1 MSSIF
6 INIAGY
12 HDYEIVKTIE
22 DLIDKSS
29 KQNELKFGIHSV
41 FEEEDTIGVPKLENV
56 KYISS
61 KAPNNLGPALGRY
74 IAHSLYDNED
84 YYFVIDSHTRVDKDW
99 DVEFINDIEYYKG
112 LGFDKPLLTA
122 YPTMYWYE
130 NGIEKKYS
138 GKKDPQNIRF
148 TSYDS
153 DSLRSIVLGG
163 SREAIYDDSIHQHS
177 IAGGFCFGPGPFI
190 DFNKDI
196 AFSEEFI
203 IGAMLYTNGYDLLIP
218 RSLMVYHYYNAP
230 EKGSFEEFNRR
241 SVWDY
246 EPNLEIL
253 YKQLGDTNNTII
265 KIVSE
270 KLTGKNLLGSE
281 RSLEDYGNFLGLNF
295 DKEFLK

>member
-12 HDYEIVKTIE
+12 HDYEIAKTIE

-41 FEEEDTIGVPKLENV
+41 FEEEDTIGVPKLENI
-56 KYISS
+56 KCISS

-74 IAHSLYDNED
+74 IAHSLYNNED
-84 YYFVIDSHTRVDKDW
+84 YYFMIDSHTRVDKDW
-99 DVEFINDIEYYKG
+99 DSSFINDIEYYKS
-112 LGFDKPLLTA
+112 LGFRKPLLTA
-122 YPTMYWYE
+122 YPTTYWYE
-130 NGIEKKYS
+130 EGVEKRYS

-153 DSLRSIVLGG
+153 ESLRSIVLGG
-163 SREAIYDDSIHQHS
+163 SRHAIHADSIHQHS

-203 IGAMLYTNGYDLLIP
+203 VGAMLYTNGYDLLIP
-218 RSLMVYHYYNAP
+218 RSLMIYHYYNAP
-230 EKGSFEEFNRR
+230 ENGSFEEFNRR
-241 SVWDY
+241 SVWHY
-246 EPNLEIL
+246 EPNLEVL
-253 YKQLGDTNNTII
+253 YKQLGDTNNEII

-270 KLTGKNLLGSE
+270 RITGKNFLGSE

>member
-29 KQNELKFGIHSV
+29 KQNELRFGIHSV
-41 FEEEDTIGVPKLENV
+41 FEEEDTIGVPKLDNI

-99 DVEFINDIEYYKG
+99 DIAFINDIEYYKD

-190 DFNKDI
+190 DFNKNI

-203 IGAMLYTNGYDLLIP
+203 VGAMLYTNGYDLLIP

-230 EKGSFEEFNRR
+230 ERGSFEEFNRR

-253 YKQLGDTNNTII
+253 HKQLGDTNNIII

-270 KLTGKNLLGSE
+270 RLTGKNLLGSE

>member
-29 KQNELKFGIHSV
+29 KQNDLKFGIHCV
-41 FEEEDTIGVPKLENV
+41 FEEKDIIGVPKLENIN
-56 KYISS
+56 YISS
-61 KAPNNLGPALGRY
+61 KAPQNLGPALGRY
-74 IAHSLYDNED
+74 LAHTLYDNED
-84 YYFVIDSHTRVDKDW
+84 YYLVIDSHTRVDEGW
-99 DVEFINDIEYYKG
+99 DVSFINDVEYYKD
-112 LGFDKPLLTA
+112 LGFKKPLLTA
-122 YPTMYWYE
+122 YPTTYWYE
-130 NGIEKKYS
+130 NGIEKRS
-138 GKKDPQNIRF
+138 PGKHDPQNIRF

-163 SREAIYDDSIHQHS
+163 SRHAVYADSIHQHS

-196 AFSEEFI
+196 SFSEEFI
-203 IGAMLYTNGYDLLIP
+203 VGAMLYTNGYDLLVP

-246 EPNLEIL
+246 EPNLEVL
-253 YKQLGDTNNTII
+253 YKQVGDTNNTIL

-270 KLTGKNLLGSE
+270 QLTGKNLLGSE
-281 RSLEDYGNFLGLNF
+281 RSLEDYGNFLGLDF

>member
-29 KQNELKFGIHSV
+29 KANELKFGIHCV
-41 FEEEDTIGVPKLENV
+41 FEEEDTINVPKLENI

-61 KAPNNLGPALGRY
+61 KAPQNLGPALGRY
-74 IAHSLYDNED
+74 LAHTLYDNED
-84 YYFVIDSHTRVDKDW
+84 YYLVIDSHTRVDKGW
-99 DVEFINDIEYYKG
+99 DVSLISDVEYYKD
-112 LGFDKPLLTA
+112 LGFKKPLLTA
-122 YPTMYWYE
+122 YPTTYWYE
-130 NGIEKKYS
+130 NGIEKRS
-138 GKKDPQNIRF
+138 PGVNNPQNIRF

-153 DSLRSIVLGG
+153 ASLKSIVLGG
-163 SREAIYDDSIHQHS
+163 SRHAIHADSIHQHS
-177 IAGGFCFGPGPFI
+177 ISGGFCFGPGPFI

-203 IGAMLYTNGYDLLIP
+203 VGAMLYTNGYDLLLP

-241 SVWDY
+241 SVWGY
-246 EPNLEIL
+246 EPNLEVL
-253 YKQLGDTNNTII
+253 YKQLGNTNSTII

-270 KLTGKNLLGSE
+270 RLTGKNLLGNE
-281 RSLEDYGNFLGLNF
+281 RTLEDYGDFLGLNF

>member
-29 KQNELKFGIHSV
+29 KQNELRFGIHSV
-41 FEEEDTIGVPKLENV
+41 FEEEDTIGVPKLDNI

-99 DVEFINDIEYYKG
+99 DIAFINDIEYYKD

-190 DFNKDI
+190 DFNKNI

-203 IGAMLYTNGYDLLIP
+203 VGAMLYTNGYDLLIP

-253 YKQLGDTNNTII
+253 HKQLGDTNNTII

-270 KLTGKNLLGSE
+270 RLTGKNLLGSE

>member
-112 LGFDKPLLTA
+112 LGLDKPLLTA

>member
-1 MSSIF
+1 VSSIF

-29 KQNELKFGIHSV
+29 KQNELRFGIHSV
-41 FEEEDTIGVPKLENV
+41 FEEEDTIGVPKLDNI

-99 DVEFINDIEYYKG
+99 DIAFINDIEYYKD

-190 DFNKDI
+190 DFNKNI

-203 IGAMLYTNGYDLLIP
+203 VGAMLYTNGYDLLIP

-253 YKQLGDTNNTII
+253 HKQLGDTNNTII

-270 KLTGKNLLGSE
+270 RLTGKNLLGSE